1 MLSVHQTLVRGLR
14 MQVNSFKSLS
24 SETTEAHR
32 GEVSCLVTASKWQS
46 QDANPG
52 SLDAETALLP
62 THHTSCPSSSDLPW
76 AAQLWVYFLLHSWW
90 IRKGKEAGQQ
100 RLPHHGP
107 SRIPGLKGAITG
119 YFHTS
124 SSNDTIYRPFSQMQI
139 SILLQEGI
147 IIASLIN
154 SFHYLPDFTAL
165 KLFTPNPTKS
175 CKT

>member
-76 AAQLWVYFLLHSWW
+76 AAQLWVYFLLHS
-90 IRKGKEAGQQ
+90 
-100 RLPHHGP
+100 
-107 SRIPGLKGAITG
+107 
-119 YFHTS
+119 
-124 SSNDTIYRPFSQMQI
+124 
-139 SILLQEGI
+139 
-147 IIASLIN
+147 
-154 SFHYLPDFTAL
+154 
-165 KLFTPNPTKS
+165 
-175 CKT
+175 